1 MPHYD
6 TKEIAMLPML
16 EVVER
21 LGYTVKNSGRNKVM
35 LCPFHDDH
43 HPSMVIYEHHVKCY
57 ACGAYYGIIDL
68 VKAVRNVEFREACE
82 WLYYQFG
89 VGREWVETTVQNGK
103 PRPQKNTQ
111 ETAQRKSKA
120 FTLQAIIDRTV
131 SSCSCSEKCTK
142 GNETDY
148 AFTLEYV
155 ASHMSVDNSFC
166 KCLRKLFNAEMVE
179 YVTDLYGIGNFGVDD
194 TMFPII
200 DKDLRVH
207 NIKIQHYDTNIFSDT
222 FFHKDRG
229 GAWWYGRKYLET
241 HKDAHGTHDVNCY
254 FGEHLI
260 SRFPSA
266 TIVLAESPKNAVLGA
281 CKWAEHVWVATGNK
295 GMLNRERLECMRG
308 RRVLV
313 MPDCDAVDEWR
324 EKLDTMRDIAT
335 FIISDMVE
343 EFRKLGNKADIGDW
357 VVKELGMR
365 N

>member
-16 EVVER
+16 EVVEK
-21 LGYTVKNSGRNKVM
+21 LGYTVRNSGRNKVI

-57 ACGAYYGIIDL
+57 ACGAYHGVINL

-82 WLYYQFG
+82 WLYNQFG
-89 VGREWVETTVQNGK
+89 VGREWVETPATKGQTN
-103 PRPQKNTQ
+103 RQKTPKR
-111 ETAQRKSKA
+111 TTKAQS
-120 FTLQAIIDRTV
+120 LQAIIDRAV
-131 SSCSCSEKCTK
+131 SGCSVNHSSCVK
-142 GNETDY
+142 NDDETVY

-155 ASHMSVDNSFC
+155 AKHMSVDNSFC
-166 KCLRKLFNAEMVE
+166 KCLRHLFNAETVQ
-179 YVTDLYGIGNFGVDD
+179 YVTEMYGIGSFGVDD

-207 NIKIQHYDTNIFSDT
+207 NIKIQHYDTNSLSDT

-241 HKDAHGTHDVNCY
+241 HKGVSGTHDVNCY

-260 SRFPSA
+260 SRFPSS
-266 TIVLAESPKNAVLGA
+266 TIILVESPKNAVLGA
-281 CKWAEHVWVATGNK
+281 CMWPEHVWVATGNK
-295 GMLNRERLECMRG
+295 GMLTRDRLQCLRG
-308 RRVLV
+308 RKVLV

-324 EKLDTMRDIAT
+324 EKLDTMRDLAT

-357 VVKELGMR
+357 VVKEYLHV
-365 N
+365 NY